1 MKRNKFFAD
10 LSKIYERAK
19 AKPISC
25 AKLSLSIGKSRS
37 WLSSLKKEGRK
48 KEQNLVIIREEDA
61 RAIARVLGCNVQDI
75 QNEESKGQV
84 IEPMLFDYNR
94 RSVDFLK
101 KLMGDDAAFTEEVL
115 QMLAEIPKEQRKE
128 VLPVLKMAQNKANR
142 ERSDESWWRVLFYVE
157 LGRVLLTSIDCCTVE
172 QLRKECENLYEIRK
186 RQIEV
191 YSKKERELRRPLLR
205 KDIRGKSL
213 KKN

>member
-1 MKRNKFFAD
+1 M
-10 LSKIYERAK
+10 
-19 AKPISC
+19 
-25 AKLSLSIGKSRS
+25 
-37 WLSSLKKEGRK
+37 
-48 KEQNLVIIREEDA
+48 IIREEDA
-61 RAIARVLGCNVQDI
+61 RAIARELGCNVQDI

-94 RSVDFLK
+94 RYVDFLK
-101 KLMGDDAAFTEEVL
+101 KLMDDDAAFTEEVL

-142 ERSDESWWRVLFYVE
+142 GGADESWWRVLFYVE
-157 LGRVLLTSIDCCTVE
+157 LGRVLLTSTDCCTVE

-191 YSKKERELRRPLLR
+191 YSEKERELRTPLLR